1 DLALRDLGTAY
12 AKLGNRG
19 MAALVTAEGH
29 ALRGRTKEARILAQR
44 AADMLPRGS
53 AGWRRA
59 QDVLNAVKNA
69 KN

>member
-1 DLALRDLGTAY
+1 MSGPVLVPILGDQLTRDLAS
-12 AKLGNRG
+12 
-19 MAALVTAEGH
+19 
-29 ALRGRTKEARILAQR
+29 LRGRTKEARILAQR
-44 AADMLPRGS
+44 AADMLPGGS